1 MLSIAYLGEKM
12 NSDNLFE
19 RLGQLLRNIQ
29 EIERLLCNRDEL
41 ESKLREY
48 KEEYAELSKEL
59 IEREI

>member
-1 MLSIAYLGEKM
+1 M

-41 ESKLREY
+41 ELKLREY

-59 IEREI
+59 MERNL